1 MASLS
6 IAKAEPASVAVQL
19 RAWFRVIL
27 IVILLAI
34 IILPHLVWRMFDA
47 RSPFATWFLRGS
59 GWLAGAHVTVKGV
72 PSTKDRLYIA
82 NHLSWLDILVLSGR
96 TGTAFVAKADME
108 SWPVFGWMADQNNT
122 VYVKR
127 GQTLDAHNQATSLQ
141 TALLT
146 GQPVTLFPEGTT
158 AGGRE
163 LLPFRSSLIAAVVPA
178 PEGISIQPV
187 ALDYGDL
194 ADAIAWTDDESVGK
208 NALRIMGRFR
218 RIPVTLHFLAP
229 LDHADFRDRKAIAK
243 HSRAEIAAALGDVGL
258 NETRL
263 F

>member
-1 MASLS
+1 MGAQ
-6 IAKAEPASVAVQL
+6 A
-19 RAWFRVIL
+19 RAWLRVTL
-27 IVILLAI
+27 IILLLFI
-34 IILPHLVWRMFDA
+34 IIIPHLLWRMFNA

-59 GWLAGAHVTVKGV
+59 GWISGARVTVTGT
-72 PSTKDRLYIA
+72 PSKRDRLYIA

-96 TGTAFVAKADME
+96 TGSAFVAKADME
-108 SWPVFGWMADQNNT
+108 SWPVFGWMANQNNT

-127 GQTLDAHNQATSLQ
+127 SQALDAQNQATSLQ
-141 TALLT
+141 KALLT

-194 ADAIAWTDDESVGK
+194 ADKIAWTDEESVGK
-208 NALRIMGRFR
+208 NALRIMGKFS

-229 LDHADFRDRKAIAK
+229 LDHADFGDRKAIAA
-243 HSRAEIAAALGDVGL
+243 HSRAEIAAALGGVGL